1 MTHSDDFIGT
11 LEDYLN
17 VFDGATPLP
26 ERVSDGVHAALP
38 RTRQVHAR
46 PGPLRTFPM
55 LPNVTARSGLAAAAL
70 IVAVVGL
77 GAVVLSNNRNEAVGG
92 PAPVASP
99 TPTSTPAASAS
110 PLVLLHNAPLETCPE
125 TDGECLVPGRY
136 AFGAGWPGAM
146 SVAVPAGWFDYHPGG
161 GSAGF
166 LVDRSDAGGGSGWG
180 ILMSKVGTVS
190 RDPCDPE
197 AGAYSAALVDTPGQ
211 LAAAMADWPGFEVSA
226 PETITI
232 GGRTGVQVE
241 ISSTLKYADCPTSVL
256 WTTPN
261 GTSMDAYPMISDV
274 DVDGGYP
281 AEYRIVDVDGSL
293 IAIMTPG
300 LTQTSP
306 FEEQQGIARNP
317 ERHAA
322 DAVEMQAILDSIQTS
337 SP

>member
-1 MTHSDDFIGT
+1 MTRNDDFIGT
-11 LEDYLN
+11 LEDYLD

-26 ERVSDGVHAALP
+26 ERVSDAVHAALP

-46 PGPLRTFPM
+46 PGPLRMFPM

-70 IVAVVGL
+70 VVAVVGL

-92 PAPVASP
+92 PAPIATP
-99 TPTSTPAASAS
+99 TPTPAASAS
-110 PLVLLHNAPLETCPE
+110 PLVLLFNAPLETCPE
-125 TDGECLVPGRY
+125 TDGQCFVPGRY

-146 SVAVPAGWFDYHPGG
+146 SIAVPEGWFDYQPGG
-161 GSAGF
+161 GAASF
-166 LVDRSDAGGGSGWG
+166 LVDRSPAANSSGWG

-197 AGAYSAALVDTPGQ
+197 AGSYSAPLVDTPGQ

-226 PETITI
+226 PETITVA
-232 GGRTGVQVE
+232 GRAGVQVE
-241 ISSTLKYADCPTSVL
+241 ISSTLKSADCPTSVL

-261 GTSMDAYPMISDV
+261 GTSMDAYPMISEV
-274 DVDGGYP
+274 DVEGGYP

-293 IAIMTPG
+293 VVIMTPG

-306 FEEQQGIARNP
+306 FEEQQGIARDPN
-317 ERHAA
+317 RHAA
-322 DAVEMQAILDSIQTS
+322 DAVEMQAILDSIEMS